1 MAQRSQ
7 PVSHPGGGD
16 GPFRAARGG
25 TGWLFLNPLNSRM
38 SQKAGDKGKMAH
50 GAQVTCQYYITS
62 LAAPIS
68 LNPCP
73 LQSGPLYVKLLW
85 SHCSGDLILMPRVM
99 PPQRGWD
106 RLQWVTGVILS
117 PPLGRKMQVYHNEE
131 ATGGTEPPMG
141 LLETGQAAQGQ
152 ALCAQEP
159 RPQELSGNTRGGLE
173 AQERRRFSASELMT
187 RLHSSLRLGRS
198 TAPRALTSGSGAG
211 VIREGT
217 SYPLGSEGG
226 QGRAQPTNP
235 C

>member
-1 MAQRSQ
+1 
-7 PVSHPGGGD
+7 
-16 GPFRAARGG
+16 
-25 TGWLFLNPLNSRM
+25 
-38 SQKAGDKGKMAH
+38 
-50 GAQVTCQYYITS
+50 
-62 LAAPIS
+62 
-68 LNPCP
+68 
-73 LQSGPLYVKLLW
+73 
-85 SHCSGDLILMPRVM
+85 MPRVM

-141 LLETGQAAQGQ
+141 LLETGQAVQGQ

-217 SYPLGSEGG
+217 SYPPGSEGG
-226 QGRAQPTNP
+226 QGTVYQPMLTSSGEQRGAP
-235 C
+235 CCSLDRPTPALAFCRETAREGTPKSRDEDGQCVPASTRRSK